1 MLEELEKLL
10 KESQTQRRRQ
20 NPSTIMGQP
29 VLGPQQLTEGD
40 LANILFIRPD
50 QILPEYDEAQM
61 EETFSRLSV
70 QAIFV
75 FNRFEGTTIYGW
87 KGGGIGGVVNVETA
101 KESAVNKYGKYS
113 ASGGQAP
120 MPTVI
125 TSAYNPELNPILLVT
140 HSDDVWGYIQG
151 GEQVIQEMLPQDGS
165 WLGPRYN
172 SNVWTMVPHC
182 TNQVIDSMMN
192 SDLAVERGI
201 FRELVFDYTRKLQ
214 RHYSKPNTFSPN
226 RRVRPHFIYMDVRKP
241 QNQYILTMDMQNA
254 PGEWRSFLIDDAEWG
269 PRMQNVRLGNPFK
282 FTTANILHALKKD
295 IKAIN
300 KRLTS
305 KVEDVD
311 ERDSIF
317 ENYNIYNAMKLYY
330 KHLKKNKKDDND
342 GKIDKSSSVFLP
354 NIITKKD

>member
-10 KESQTQRRRQ
+10 KESQIQGKRQ

-29 VLGPQQLTEGD
+29 VLTPAQLIEGD
-40 LANILFIRPD
+40 LVNILFIRPD
-50 QILPEYDEAQM
+50 QIQPEYDEMQM

-70 QAIFV
+70 QKIFV
-75 FNRFEGTTIYGW
+75 FNRLEGTTIYGW
-87 KGGGIGGVVNVETA
+87 VGGGIGGVVNTETA
-101 KESAVNKYGKYS
+101 KESAVNKYGLYL
-113 ASGGQAP
+113 ASGGQKSLPKA
-120 MPTVI
+120 I
-125 TSAYNPELNPILLVT
+125 TTAYNIELNPILLIT
-140 HSDDVWGYIQG
+140 HSDDVWDYIQG
-151 GEQVIQEMLPQDGS
+151 GETLIHEMVAQDGS

-182 TNQVIDSMMN
+182 TNKVIDDMMN
-192 SDLAVERGI
+192 SDLAVEQNI
-201 FRELVFDYTRKLQ
+201 FRELVFDYTRKLKRQ
-214 RHYSKPNTFSPN
+214 YSKPNTYSPN

-282 FTTANILHALKKD
+282 FTTNNILHSLKKD

-300 KRLTS
+300 KRLVG

-317 ENYNIYNAMKLYY
+317 ENYNLYNAMKLYY
-330 KHLKKNKKDDND
+330 KHLKNNDKD
-342 GKIDKSSSVFLP
+342 GKIKESSSVFLP
-354 NIITKKD
+354 NIIKLD